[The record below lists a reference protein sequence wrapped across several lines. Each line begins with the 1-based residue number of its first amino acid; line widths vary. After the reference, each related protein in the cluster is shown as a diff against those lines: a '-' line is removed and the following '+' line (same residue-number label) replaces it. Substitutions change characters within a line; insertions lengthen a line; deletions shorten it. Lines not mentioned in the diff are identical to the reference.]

1 MNSFGYYVSGKND
14 GEFPYNES
22 SRVRSDYPL
31 AINCAGVISTDVPFV
46 TNNPTGRED
55 YYLLYVVEGKLTV
68 HMPERICNAA
78 PFDAFIFPPGYRYKY
93 SYSGG
98 NPIRYYWL
106 HFPAVILMSDFGNLA
121 LILYRFI

>member
-78 PFDAFIFPPGYRYKY
+78 PFSFFHPVTDI
-93 SYSGG
+93 
-98 NPIRYYWL
+98 NTVIRAEI
-106 HFPAVILMSDFGNLA
+106 P
-121 LILYRFI
+121 